1 MCLEVFLPFLIAL
14 LYTLLN
20 EVNINLIE
28 SILALLLHPKHLV
41 NIANALLKSLHQS
54 TSIHLY

>member
-1 MCLEVFLPFLIAL
+1 MCLEVFFPFLIAR

-20 EVNINLIE
+20 EININLIE

-41 NIANALLKSLHQS
+41 NIANALLEGFHQG